1 MVRYSFIKKSLIC
14 GLCALM
20 ITGLAGCKSESS
32 SSAVESTAESVSQK
46 GGADGVQPLFAKQIL
61 QKCEDSSMTQSA
73 YYGNDTFNNVTEKLY
88 GIEIEKIYDGGI
100 ICGEDGSS
108 DEVSVLKLADGSSA
122 TELLEERLEQRKE
135 LFKDY
140 KPEEIPKL
148 DKAEVFEQN
157 GWNCLVISENA
168 SEIKD
173 KILELI

>member
-1 MVRYSFIKKSLIC
+1 MVRNSLIRKTLIC

-32 SSAVESTAESVSQK
+32 SSAVESKAESVSQK
-46 GGADGVQPLFAKQIL
+46 AEVNAKQIL
-61 QKCEDSSMTQSA
+61 QKCKDSSMTQSA

-88 GIEIEKIYDGGI
+88 GIEIDKIYDGGI
-100 ICGEDGSS
+100 ICGEDGSA

-140 KPEEIPKL
+140 KPEELPKL
-148 DKAEVFEQN
+148 DRAEVFEKN

>member
-1 MVRYSFIKKSLIC
+1 MVSTGVIKKVLLFGAAAVVISS
-14 GLCALM
+14 M
-20 ITGLAGCKSESS
+20 AGCRDADSS
-32 SSAVESTAESVSQK
+32 SKAESTADSVLQK
-46 GGADGVQPLFAKQIL
+46 ADVNAAEIL
-61 QKCEDSSMTQSA
+61 QKCKNSSMTQSA
-73 YYGNDTFNNVTEKLY
+73 YFGNDAFDNAVDKLY

-100 ICGEDGSS
+100 ICAEDGSA
-108 DEVSVLKLADGSSA
+108 DEVSVIRLTDGSSA

>member
-1 MVRYSFIKKSLIC
+1 MVRYNFIKKSLIC

-20 ITGLAGCKSESS
+20 ITSISGCRSDSSSTDSESS
-32 SSAVESTAESVSQK
+32 YTSPDSVSQK
-46 GGADGVQPLFAKQIL
+46 AEVNAQQIL
-61 QKCEDSSMTQSA
+61 LKCQDSSMPQSA
-73 YYGNDTFNNVTEKLY
+73 YYGNDTFDNAAEKLY
-88 GIEIEKIYDGGI
+88 GIEIDKIYDGGI
-100 ICGEDGSS
+100 ICSEDGSA
-108 DEVSVLKLADGSSA
+108 DEVSVIKLTDGSSA

-140 KPEEIPKL
+140 KPEELPKL

-168 SEIKD
+168 SEIKN

>member
-1 MVRYSFIKKSLIC
+1 MVRNSLIRKTLIC

-32 SSAVESTAESVSQK
+32 SSAVESKAESVSQK
-46 GGADGVQPLFAKQIL
+46 AEVNAKQIL

-88 GIEIEKIYDGGI
+88 GIEIDKIYDGGI
-100 ICGEDGSS
+100 ICGEDGSA

-148 DKAEVFEQN
+148 DKAEVFEHN